1 MKTLPFIHRR
11 FSTALKFLTK
21 LPSLETVHFK
31 DPCFKVR
38 SRINLGR
45 QNLIWSIFDATFS
58 GKCIWIRSK
67 HLVRPFC
74 PRSLGR
80 ENQLREDSVPGV
92 AWGQVFSTVAHVPS
106 MIGKRRFHSW
116 QK

>member
-1 MKTLPFIHRR
+1 MKTLPFIHRS

-21 LPSLETVHFK
+21 QPSLETVHFK

-38 SRINLGR
+38 SEIHFSK

-58 GKCIWIRSK
+58 GECIWIRSK

-80 ENQLREDSVPGV
+80 ENQLGEDSVPRV
-92 AWGQVFSTVAHVPS
+92 AWGQVFSTVAPAPS
-106 MIGKRRFHSW
+106 WIGKGRFHSW